1 MNPYKPIDP
10 NECPPDGWYWFREP
24 NGSIEPMKV
33 EDGFYMRVVR
43 YVSRWEWIELDQ
55 YRYTHYCPATPPEF
69 PESEL

>member
-1 MNPYKPIDP
+1 
-10 NECPPDGWYWFREP
+10 
-24 NGSIEPMKV
+24 MKV

-69 PESEL
+69 RRVNCDQILHRKPDEHAQPE